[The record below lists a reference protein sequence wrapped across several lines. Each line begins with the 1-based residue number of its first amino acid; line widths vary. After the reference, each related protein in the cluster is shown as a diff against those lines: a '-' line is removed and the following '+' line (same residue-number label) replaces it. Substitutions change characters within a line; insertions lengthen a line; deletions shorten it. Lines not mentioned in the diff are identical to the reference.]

1 MKEKVD
7 INSLLNKVENKDL
20 IKRYIMLIIALFIYA
35 VAYNMFFVNTGLILG
50 GSGGIAIL
58 LKDFL
63 RPSITIAA
71 LSVISLILSA
81 IFMDKRFT
89 INSIVGSILA
99 PLFVE
104 LTKDMVIGFTIPTKD
119 MMLVVICG
127 GFLIGIANGLSS
139 RSGLSTGGVDTIIH
153 IISKKLK
160 FSHGNLYAIIN
171 GIIIILGGF
180 VLGYRIALYAL
191 IDLYIISILTDKV
204 VLGISSN
211 KTFFVVTDKVDEVKE
226 YITDTLSKGI
236 TVLDAIGGY
245 SNNKQDVLMVVV
257 PTLEFYKVREGILS
271 IDQNAFITI
280 TDSYQVYGE
289 NKHNKKKGVK

>member
-1 MKEKVD
+1 MKEKID
-7 INSLLNKVENKDL
+7 INTLLNKVENKDL
-20 IKRYIMLIIALFIYA
+20 IKRYILLIISVLLYAL
-35 VAYNMFFVNTGLILG
+35 AYNIFFVKTNLILG

-58 LKDFL
+58 LKNYFS
-63 RPSITIAA
+63 PSLTILV

-81 IFMDKRFT
+81 FLMDKRFT

-104 LTKDMVIGFTIPTKD
+104 ITKNFTLNIPTDD
-119 MMLVVICG
+119 MMLVVLCG

-139 RSGLSTGGVDTIIH
+139 RSGLSTGGVDTIVH
-153 IISKKLK
+153 ILSKKLK
-160 FSHGNLYAIIN
+160 MSHGNLYALIN

-180 VLGYRIALYAL
+180 ILGYRIVLYAL
-191 IDLYIISILTDKV
+191 IDLYIISFLTDKV

-211 KTFFVVTDKVDEVKE
+211 KTFFVVTDKIGEVKE
-226 YITDTLSKGI
+226 YLTDTLSKGV

-245 SNNKQDVLMVVV
+245 TNSKQEVLMVVV
-257 PTLEFYKVREGILS
+257 PTLEFYKTREGILE
-271 IDQNAFITI
+271 IDPKAFITI

-289 NKHNKKKGVK
+289 NKHKKKGVK

>member
-1 MKEKVD
+1 MKEKID
-7 INSLLNKVENKDL
+7 INDLLSRVENKDL
-20 IKRYIMLIIALFIYA
+20 IKRYTMLIISLIIYA

-58 LKDFL
+58 LKNYIT
-63 RPSITIAA
+63 PSLTILG
-71 LSVISLILSA
+71 LSIISLILSM

-89 INSIVGSILA
+89 INSIVGAILS
-99 PLFVE
+99 PIFVE
-104 LTKDMVIGFTIPTKD
+104 LTKNFTIDIPKND
-119 MMLVVICG
+119 IMLVVICG
-127 GFLIGIANGLSS
+127 GVLIGFANGLSS

-153 IISKKLK
+153 IISRKLK
-160 FSHGNLYAIIN
+160 LSHGNLYAIIN

-180 VLGYRIALYAL
+180 VYGYRIVLYAL

-211 KTFFVVTDKVDEVKE
+211 KTFFVVTEKIEEVKE
-226 YITDTLSKGI
+226 YITDTLSKGV

-245 SNNKQDVLMVVV
+245 TNSKQELLMVVV
-257 PTLEFYKVREGILS
+257 PTLEFYKTREGILA
-271 IDQNAFITI
+271 IDPNAFITI

>member
-1 MKEKVD
+1 MKEKLD
-7 INSLLNKVENKDL
+7 IKRLNAKVENKDL
-20 IKRYIMLIIALFIYA
+20 IRRYIMLIVSLIIYS
-35 VAYNMFFVNTGLILG
+35 VAYNLFFVNTGLILG

-58 LKDFL
+58 LKNYL
-63 RPSITIAA
+63 TPSLTI
-71 LSVISLILSA
+71 LCISILSLVLSM

-89 INSIVGSILA
+89 INSIVGSILC

-104 LTKDMVIGFTIPTKD
+104 LTKNITVNIPTND
-119 MMLVVICG
+119 MMLVVLCG

-153 IISKKLK
+153 IISRKLK
-160 FSHGNLYAIIN
+160 ISHGNLYAILN

-180 VLGYRIALYAL
+180 VLGYRIVLYAL

-211 KTFFVVTDKVDEVKE
+211 KTFFVVTEKVEDVKE
-226 YITDTLSKGI
+226 YIMDTLSKGV

-245 SNNKQDVLMVVV
+245 TNNKQEVLMVVV
-257 PTLEFYKVREGILS
+257 PTLEFYKTREGILQ
-271 IDQNAFITI
+271 IDPEAFITI

-289 NKHNKKKGVK
+289 NKHKKKKEVK